1 MTDWTPQSLGSG
13 STLSLAGSPDG
24 HALLAT
30 DRHVAPTGTAIGA
43 AAALVAWTGP
53 QAHRSRAGSATTNP
67 WRIT

>member
-43 AAALVAWTGP
+43 AAALVALTGP
-53 QAHRSRAGSATTNP
+53 QGAQIARG
-67 WRIT
+67 